1 MLTEVLDAMFLVK
14 KEADSVI
21 IQQGDDGD
29 NFYVIDQGQVE
40 VFKEEEGQEPKKVL
54 DLQQGGSFG
63 ELALIYNQP
72 RAATVKAKTDVA
84 LWAIDQVSKEGG
96 GWGGKERGIKER
108 GSKSGDQGARCGS

>member
-1 MLTEVLDAMFLVK
+1 MFPLCPTQHLDSDMLTEVLDAMFLVK
-14 KEADSVI
+14 KEAGSVI

-29 NFYVIDQGQVE
+29 NFYVIDDGQLE

-84 LWAIDQVSKEGG
+84 LWAIDQVG
-96 GWGGKERGIKER
+96 
-108 GSKSGDQGARCGS
+108 